1 MPSAQLSTVAALVSL
16 LAPVHGGRLFTKRS
30 FFISAPFV
38 GNHGFDPLKVAAG
51 ANLVP
56 MRHAEVKHGRLA
68 MVCAVAW
75 PLQELLHPFF
85 VETIN
90 SLGQMN
96 VRNVLEATSGYTPTV
111 LNGGLNVPEAAPALA
126 LAVVVGAWV
135 EMQEMNGRM
144 QQGFS
149 YNEFSP
155 ESVAGDYGFD
165 PLRLSTD
172 LGVTDRYELQ
182 EAEMING
189 RWAMLAVMAYLII
202 ELGLG
207 TRVVDFIGTRVVD
220 FIQ

>member
-1 MPSAQLSTVAALVSL
+1 MGCSAVTPTQLAAK
-16 LAPVHGGRLFTKRS
+16 VHAGRLFTKRT

-51 ANLVP
+51 TNLVP

-75 PLQELLHPFF
+75 PLQEVLHPLF
-85 VETIN
+85 VDAVN

-96 VRNVLEATSGYTPTV
+96 ARNVLEATSGYTPTV
-111 LNGGLNVPEAAPALA
+111 FNGGLNMPEVAPALA
-126 LAVVVGAWV
+126 LAVVVGAWA
-135 EMQEMNGRM
+135 EMQEMGTRKE
-144 QQGFS
+144 QGLSF
-149 YNEFSP
+149 NEWSP
-155 ESVAGDYGFD
+155 DSIAGDYGFD

-189 RWAMLAVMAYLII
+189 RWAMLAVMAYMVI

-207 TRVVDFIGTRVVD
+207 TRVVDFIH
-220 FIQ
+220 